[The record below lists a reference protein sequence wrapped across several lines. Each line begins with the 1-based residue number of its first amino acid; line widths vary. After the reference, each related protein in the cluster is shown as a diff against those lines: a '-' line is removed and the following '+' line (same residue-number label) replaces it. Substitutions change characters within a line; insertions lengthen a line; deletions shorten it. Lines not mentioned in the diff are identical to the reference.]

1 MYWIILK
8 VALKSLWGSKLRSFL
23 AILGIVMGVGAVIS
37 MLAIV
42 EGARRQI
49 ETMIGTLGTDVLFVW
64 PDARGVSGRAAAPQ
78 LKIEDARAVLS
89 DSPSV
94 IRVSPM
100 LQFGVSAKYGNKS
113 QTVTIE
119 GVAPTYLLMRNMTV
133 EKGRAFNDAEVRA
146 DSRVVLLGSKTAEK
160 LFGAQDPLEE
170 MIKVNQ
176 IVFRVIGVL
185 KAKGAQ
191 GIMGNEDDRLV
202 APFSTVQRQLLGPL
216 AESAAVCIQAASR
229 EELKSAEDEI
239 RRVLRKRHRLGPTD
253 KDDFGIF
260 NQSEL
265 LEMQTQAIYIFGVVL
280 GGIGGICLLTGGIGI
295 MNIMLVIVTER
306 TREIG
311 IRKAVGAKSADIL
324 VQFLLEAVLMA
335 ACGGPPGKRGPAGR
349 GALISLITPLKTAV
363 SLWSVLLALFFA
375 AAVGIFFGFYPAW
388 RASRLDPIV
397 ALHVE

>member
-1 MYWIILK
+1 MFWIIIK
-8 VALKSLWGSKLRSFL
+8 VALKSLWASKLRSFL

-64 PDARGVSGRAAAPQ
+64 PDARGVSGRAAAPE
-78 LKIEDARAVLS
+78 LKVDDALAVL
-89 DSPSV
+89 DGAPSV

-100 LQFGVSAKYGNKS
+100 LQFGVSAKSGNKS
-113 QTVTIE
+113 TAVSVS
-119 GVAPTYLLMRNMTV
+119 GVAPSYLQIRNIEV
-133 EKGRAFNDAEVRA
+133 EKGRPFNDAEVRQNA
-146 DSRVVLLGSKTAEK
+146 RVVVIGPKTAEK
-160 LFGAQDPLEE
+160 LFGTQDPLEQT
-170 MIKVNQ
+170 IKVNQ
-176 IVFRVIGVL
+176 IIFRIIGVT

-191 GIMGNEDDRLV
+191 GAMGNDDDLLI
-202 APFSTVQRQLLGPL
+202 APFTTVQRQLMGST
-216 AESAAVCIQAASR
+216 ANIAAMTIQAASR
-229 EELKSAEDEI
+229 EDLKPAEDQI
-239 RRVLRKRHRLGPTD
+239 RRVLRKRHRLSATT

-260 NQSEL
+260 NQAQL
-265 LEMQTQAIYIFGVVL
+265 LEMQGQAIYIFGVVL

-311 IRKAVGAKSADIL
+311 VRKAVGAKAADIL
-324 VQFLLEAVLMA
+324 IQFLLEAVLMS
-335 ACGGPPGKRGPAGR
+335 ACGGAIGILGGAGL

-375 AAVGIFFGFYPAW
+375 AAVGIFFGFYPAY

>member
-1 MYWIILK
+1 MFWIIVK

-49 ETMIGTLGTDVLFVW
+49 ESMIGTLGTDVLFVW
-64 PDARGVSGRAAAPQ
+64 PESRGVSGRAAAPQ
-78 LKIEDARAVLS
+78 LKLDDARAVLEGA
-89 DSPSV
+89 PSV
-94 IRVSPM
+94 VRVSPM
-100 LQFGVSAKYGNKS
+100 MQVGVSVKCGNKS
-113 QTVTIE
+113 TRTTVD
-119 GVAPTYLLMRNMTV
+119 GVAPTYLLIRNMVV
-133 EKGRAFNDAEVRA
+133 EKGRAFTDAEVRDDA
-146 DSRVVLLGSKTAEK
+146 RVAVIGPKTAEK
-160 LFGAQDPLEE
+160 LFGTQDPLEQT
-170 MIKVNQ
+170 IKVNQ
-176 IVFRVIGVL
+176 VVFRIIGVL
-185 KAKGAQ
+185 KSRGAQ
-191 GIMGNEDDRLV
+191 GAFGNDDDRLV
-202 APFSTVQRQLLGPL
+202 APFSTVRRQLLGAL
-216 AESAAVCIQAASR
+216 ADSSAICIQAVSR
-229 EELKSAEDEI
+229 EQLKSAEDEI
-239 RRVLRKRHRLGPTD
+239 RRVLRKRHRLGPTT

-260 NQSEL
+260 NQAEL
-265 LEMQTQAIYIFGVVL
+265 LEMQSQAIYIFGVVL

-311 IRKAVGAKSADIL
+311 IRKAVGAKGADIL
-324 VQFLLEAVLMA
+324 VQFLLEAVLMS
-335 ACGGPPGKRGPAGR
+335 ACGGVIGILGGV
-349 GALISLITPLKTAV
+349 GLGTLVSLLTPLKTAV